1 MAILPTIIEMAVR
14 CEYATINRRTLKGE
28 WDMIQVKFVDSGN
41 PMKFDVRIQEG
52 HSESQHHVTL
62 QLSTYT
68 KLIGDHAINPE
79 NLVNAA
85 FQFLLEREPKEAIL
99 SEFDINVI
107 ATYFPDFKER
117 ITAYF

>member
-1 MAILPTIIEMAVR
+1 
-14 CEYATINRRTLKGE
+14 
-28 WDMIQVKFVDSGN
+28 MIQVKLVNSGT
-41 PMKFDVRIQEG
+41 PMKFDVWIQEG

-62 QLSTYT
+62 QQSTYT
-68 KLIGDHAINPE
+68 KLIGDYAINPE
-79 NLVNAA
+79 ILVNAA

-107 ATYFPDFKER
+107 TTYFPDFENK

>member
-1 MAILPTIIEMAVR
+1 
-14 CEYATINRRTLKGE
+14 
-28 WDMIQVKFVDSGN
+28 MIQVKLVDSGT
-41 PMKFDVRIQEG
+41 PMKFDVRILEG

-62 QLSTYT
+62 QQSTYT
-68 KLIGDHAINPE
+68 RLIGDHAINPE

-107 ATYFPDFKER
+107 ATYFPDFEKR